1 MNKKD
6 EKNIPEAEAV
16 AQNISGAPSREEAAA
31 AQKEAE
37 APEQEVRPPK
47 QEEKSTK
54 QEKKTPKTEKTDSP
68 SKQAE
73 KAPEKTEAEVLK
85 DQLADASDKYLRLAA
100 EYDNYRR
107 RSLKERES
115 IYSDIRSD
123 TVTRFLPIYD
133 NLARAVT
140 HETNDEDKKGA
151 EAILNQFKTI
161 LTSMGVTEIE
171 ALGKKFDPKLHNAV
185 LHIEDEKY
193 GEGEIVLELEKG
205 FKMGDKV
212 IRFSTVQV
220 AN

>member
-6 EKNIPEAEAV
+6 DKKVPEKKNIEQTSPDTSA
-16 AQNISGAPSREEAAA
+16 REEATAS
-31 AQKEAE
+31 QEEAE
-37 APEQEVRPPK
+37 VPKQVSTPK
-47 QEEKSTK
+47 QEASE
-54 QEKKTPKTEKTDSP
+54 EENSP
-68 SKQAE
+68 SKQTE
-73 KAPEKTEAEVLK
+73 KSREKSEAEVLK
-85 DQLADASDKYLRLAA
+85 GQLADANDKYLRLAA

-107 RSLKERES
+107 RSQIEREN
-115 IYSDIRSD
+115 IYSDIRAD
-123 TVTRFLPIYD
+123 TVTRFLPVYD

-140 HETNDEDKKGA
+140 HESNAEDKKGA

-161 LTSMGVTEIE
+161 LSFVGVTEIE
-171 ALGKKFDPKLHNAV
+171 AVGKKFDPKLHNAV
-185 LHIEDEKY
+185 LHIEDKKY

>member
-6 EKNIPEAEAV
+6 EKNTPEAEA
-16 AQNISGAPSREEAAA
+16 AEQNNSGAPSREEAAA
-31 AQKEAE
+31 AQKKAE

-54 QEKKTPKTEKTDSP
+54 QEKKTPKAEKADSP

-85 DQLADASDKYLRLAA
+85 DQLADANDKYLRLAA

-140 HETNDEDKKGA
+140 HGQQRRHSFCA
-151 EAILNQFKTI
+151 
-161 LTSMGVTEIE
+161 
-171 ALGKKFDPKLHNAV
+171 H
-185 LHIEDEKY
+185 
-193 GEGEIVLELEKG
+193 
-205 FKMGDKV
+205 
-212 IRFSTVQV
+212 
-220 AN
+220 